1 MATLQEKRVKFNSKL
16 LLSNTGGNLSTDAGL
31 VLVKEFMNSIG
42 FIKLAKQLLTFND
55 ERRYWTH
62 DNVSMLEQLLF
73 QLIAGYPAD
82 SSANLLQEDPVFRLI
97 LNKQNIAS
105 QASLSRFWDRMTE
118 KTISQF
124 QSLNQAMID
133 KARLERNATELI
145 IDLDS
150 THSDTFG
157 NQEST
162 NFNSHYG
169 TTGYHPLVAFDGLTG
184 DFFKAELRS
193 GNVYTSKGIK
203 KFLEPMLE
211 HYGHTLPCSDI
222 LVRGDSGFATPEV
235 YDTCESYQSYY
246 VIRLKANARLAKL
259 AESFVSIGDD
269 HPWEQREVYYYS
281 ATYQASSWSKAR
293 RVCIKSTREAGE
305 LLFHHEYLITN
316 FSENYSAKLMFKL
329 YHKRGTMENY
339 IKEAKNGFYLDK
351 TDSSS
356 FLENHARLMVSLLAY
371 NLVNFMKTV
380 CLPAKEAA
388 FQVDT
393 LRLRLF
399 KVAGKL
405 VKSGRKMFLRTSSSH
420 VFQNLFYYLLDKIQQ
435 LCW

>member
-133 KARLERNATELI
+133 KARLERNAPELI

-184 DFFKAELRS
+184 DFLKAELRS